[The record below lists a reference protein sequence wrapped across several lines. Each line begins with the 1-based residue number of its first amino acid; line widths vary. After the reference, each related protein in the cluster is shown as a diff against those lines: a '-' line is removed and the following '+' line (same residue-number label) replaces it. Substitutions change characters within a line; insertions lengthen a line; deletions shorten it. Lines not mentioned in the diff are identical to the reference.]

1 MEKQYLC
8 FKMNEMATTV
18 FVSHASA
25 DQQIVSMF
33 VEEVLI
39 SGMGLRSEEVFYSSD
54 EDTGVENGKDIPEAI
69 RTGLLEA
76 KVFIMMVSDSYRR
89 SEVCLNE
96 MGAAWI
102 RDDLLRIILLLPGTG
117 FDRMGWLVSLKKGTR
132 LEDSDGL
139 DGIYDQ
145 MANVLKFPRRTA
157 TWNRHKKAFISSIES
172 NQMIAPKPSE
182 EADDEESSFLDDRDC
197 FDENIFEC
205 IRVMGVISSATSEYS
220 TKVRTMSQRLNRVN
234 ENPKNLTTQQIR
246 GILHQGSI
254 DTDSIVR
261 VIEENTPIL
270 QERFT
275 NAMDAGIRI
284 HQCDFL
290 DETVKTKNRQQCGEL
305 VEAMTS
311 AKEGISSFRESLTK
325 VADLDKDFRRSK
337 KRLIIALDGLLV
349 AISSC
354 ISKAGEYQV
363 L

>member
-1 MEKQYLC
+1 
-8 FKMNEMATTV
+8 MATKV

-25 DQQIVSMF
+25 DQQIVSKF
-33 VEEVLI
+33 VEEALI
-39 SGMGLRSEEVFYSSD
+39 SGMGFRPEEVFYSSY

-76 KVFIMMVSDSYRR
+76 KVFIMMVSDNYRR

-102 RDDLLRIILLLPGTG
+102 REDLLRIILLLPGTG

-132 LEDSDGL
+132 LVDSDGL

-145 MANVLKFPRRTA
+145 IVSELQITRNTA
-157 TWNRHKKAFISSIES
+157 TWNRHKNAFVASFK
-172 NQMIAPKPSE
+172 NHQMIVPVSND
-182 EADDEESSFLDDRDC
+182 EADAEESSFLDDRDS

-205 IRVMGVISSATSEYS
+205 IRVMGVISSATSDYN
-220 TKVRTMSQRLNRVN
+220 TIIRTMTQRLNRAN

-254 DTDSIVR
+254 DTDSLVE

-270 QERFT
+270 QDRFA

-305 VEAMTS
+305 VEVMTS

-337 KRLIIALDGLLV
+337 KRLIVALDGLLT

-354 ISKAGEYQV
+354 ITKAGEYQV
-363 L
+363 Q